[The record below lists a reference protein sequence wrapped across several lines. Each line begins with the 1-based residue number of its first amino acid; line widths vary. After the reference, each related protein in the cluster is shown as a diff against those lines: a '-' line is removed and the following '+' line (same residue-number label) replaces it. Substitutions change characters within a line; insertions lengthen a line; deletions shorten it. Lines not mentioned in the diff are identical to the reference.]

1 MATSVVLSPYS
12 SPTMEKPSFLRRE
25 PDLSRKRRLV
35 NREIES
41 AFSHTSKRCRSVDE
55 NDENDRRK
63 LFSRREVESIIN
75 IKLREQRA
83 YFEREMQKQQ
93 AEMNSR
99 MEAHMKKQIERLMG
113 NAVLEDPN
121 RSFSSRPSYIA

>member
-1 MATSVVLSPYS
+1 MATSVLLSPYS
-12 SPTMEKPSFLRRE
+12 LPSMEKPYLLRKE

-35 NREIES
+35 NRELDS
-41 AFSHTSKRCRSVDE
+41 VLSHTSKRCRSVDE
-55 NDENDRRK
+55 NDKRK